1 MGAGGMGRR
10 RPMGV
15 DHLFCGNALAA
26 LDACGRL
33 LLPAFVRAAAD
44 RGSDAQAMII
54 GPHEIYPCL
63 TGYARGYAP
72 FLLGELERRR
82 LHDEASGAGAAAHH
96 ARAHLFFGAPEPAP
110 YDPSGRMVIPRAMR
124 RKGRIGDLAL
134 FVGAGGTFEI
144 WNPDLAREAGDEA
157 LRELAASRLHELS
170 LTTS

>member
-1 MGAGGMGRR
+1 
-10 RPMGV
+10 MGV

-26 LDACGRL
+26 LDARGRL
-33 LLPAFVRAAAD
+33 LLPAFIRAAAD

-54 GPHEIYPCL
+54 GPHEIHPCL
-63 TGYARGYAP
+63 TGYAHGYAP
-72 FLLGELERRR
+72 FLFGELERRR
-82 LHDEASGAGAAAHH
+82 LRDEAAGAGAAAHH

-110 YDPSGRMVIPRAMR
+110 YDSSGRMVIPLAMR
-124 RKGRIGDLAL
+124 RKGRIDDLAL

-157 LRELAASRLHELS
+157 LRELAAWRLDELS